1 MAIPPTI
8 AARWTTWEQ
17 PAMAALRVLGR
28 AQVAG
33 VDLAAF
39 AHPLGRGA
47 LVGDADLIGGVGQQ
61 VPHDGGADRA
71 GPAGDEDPAHPPTP
85 SATSSE
91 A

>member
-1 MAIPPTI
+1 MPPTM
-8 AARWTTWEQ
+8 AARWTTCEQ
-17 PAMAALRVLGR
+17 PAHGGPGLLGH

-47 LVGDADLIGGVGQQ
+47 LVGDADLVGGVGQQ

-71 GPAGDEDPAHPPTP
+71 GAAGDQDPAHPPTP